1 MCEKCY
7 HVRFPVDRKSYPRPL
22 FIRGRWFWRR
32 SEMLIKSVTR
42 APTKQVLFLILGV
55 YIEVGG
61 GGGGGSKRGSPGP
74 PFYPPKTLPPG
85 IQPEPVPDLE
95 TGSWTLPNLVCG

>member
-61 GGGGGSKRGSPGP
+61 GGGEGGQKGGPRGPLFTPPKPYPLVYNLNQSRTWKPGP
-74 PFYPPKTLPPG
+74 GHYL
-85 IQPEPVPDLE
+85 I
-95 TGSWTLPNLVCG
+95 